1 MLVSFA
7 RLKSKRLA
15 LSQRVA
21 RDEERRRHDGVT
33 VLPFFREHCTLTT
46 TLEMGKICSN
56 HLHFLSYLL
65 KCPVDNAGNGVSEP
79 LNLKIFWRS
88 MPPDGDPPFF
98 GSPSDFS
105 PTFFLCVNLQT
116 LRYTPEIYKNLEN
129 LLFKTVSG
137 GHFSSESLST

>member
-15 LSQRVA
+15 LSQRITK
-21 RDEERRRHDGVT
+21 DEERCRHDGVN
-33 VLPFFREHCTLTT
+33 VLLFFREHCTLTT
-46 TLEMGKICSN
+46 TLEVGKICSN

-65 KCPVDNAGNGVSEP
+65 KCPVDNAGKGISEP

-88 MPPDGDPPFF
+88 MPPDGDPPYF
-98 GSPSDFS
+98 GSPSDFQLFS
-105 PTFFLCVNLQT
+105 FAYTFKL

-129 LLFKTVSG
+129 LLSKRVSA

>member
-15 LSQRVA
+15 LSQRITK
-21 RDEERRRHDGVT
+21 DEERRRHDGVT
-33 VLPFFREHCTLTT
+33 VSLFFREHCTLTT
-46 TLEMGKICSN
+46 TLEVGKICSN

-65 KCPVDNAGNGVSEP
+65 KCPVDNAGNGISEP

-88 MPPDGDPPFF
+88 MPPDGDPPYF
-98 GSPSDFS
+98 GSPSDFQLFS
-105 PTFFLCVNLQT
+105 FAYTFKL

-129 LLFKTVSG
+129 LLFKRVSA

>member
-15 LSQRVA
+15 LSQRITK
-21 RDEERRRHDGVT
+21 DEERRRHDGVT
-33 VLPFFREHCTLTT
+33 VLLFFREHCTLTT
-46 TLEMGKICSN
+46 TLEVGKICSN

-65 KCPVDNAGNGVSEP
+65 KCPVDNAGNGISEP

-88 MPPDGDPPFF
+88 MPPDGDPPYF
-98 GSPSDFS
+98 GSPSDFQLFS
-105 PTFFLCVNLQT
+105 FAYTFKL

-129 LLFKTVSG
+129 LLFKRVSG